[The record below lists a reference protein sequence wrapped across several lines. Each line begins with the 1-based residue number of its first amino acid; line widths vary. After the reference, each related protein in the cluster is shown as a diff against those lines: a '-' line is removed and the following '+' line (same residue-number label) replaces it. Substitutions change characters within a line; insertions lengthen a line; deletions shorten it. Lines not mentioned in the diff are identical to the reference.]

1 MKRTFALSILALT
14 MVGCAHGPVNGFLYS
29 DITVP
34 TGATSNPTGNRIGE
48 SCASSILG
56 LVAMGD
62 ASIETARRNG
72 GINMITSIDEHYLN
86 YFFYQK
92 SCTVV
97 RGR

>member
-1 MKRTFALSILALT
+1 MKSILGLSLLLILS
-14 MVGCAHGPVNGFLYS
+14 GCAHAPVTGLLYS
-29 DITVP
+29 DVTYP
-34 TGATSNPTGNRIGE
+34 STATSNPTGNRIGE

-56 LVAMGD
+56 LIAMGD